1 MNGAATAR
9 TLSRL
14 WMVIIA
20 VVTVAVLYL
29 GKVLFVP
36 LAFAILFGFL
46 LAPLV
51 GFLERIR
58 LGRFP
63 SVVVVMLAFVLLLG
77 AAGWGLFTQLVD
89 VANDLPL
96 YRDNITRKIDAIH
109 RPSNSAF
116 GRAQREIER
125 LSDQIGIANSTAA
138 PVLPHDK
145 QAAKKPLGTTPEHP
159 VQVREVGP
167 PPDRV
172 GQLGGILA
180 PMMTALLT
188 VVFTFFVLLQRE
200 DLRNRLIRLSGDR
213 NLTIITQAMGDA
225 SRRISRY
232 FSLQLLVNTI
242 YGSVI
247 FVALHSIGLP
257 HAMFFGALAGLAR
270 FVPYVGAPIAALLPT
285 LLSLAVFQGWS
296 RSLLIAG
303 VFFCMEVITANFA
316 EPRIYGKHT
325 GLASLAILIAAA
337 FWTLVWG
344 PVGLALSIPITVC
357 AVVMGRHIPSLEFLT
372 ILLGDRPTI
381 PSWMCFYQRLLAR
394 DRREAA
400 EILESAADRS
410 TLEDAYDEVLV
421 PALMLSEE
429 DRLGGTLDEAA
440 VRFVRRSARAFIRE
454 LGWRENGEPAVD
466 GMNLALADHSSSE
479 RAIRVLCIP
488 ARDEA
493 DELTAEMLA
502 QCLDNGHLQASVIQ
516 QRRLDEVLKVIAERM
531 PQVVILCAL
540 PPVGLTRTHRLY
552 RAIRARHPQ
561 VKVYVGAWNY
571 SADVS
576 EFSRKVTGDDDGQVL
591 ISLKSA
597 VAKVRAIADGTAEP
611 AVDSTVAKEMP
622 GRNAA

>member
-14 WMVIIA
+14 WMITISVVI
-20 VVTVAVLYL
+20 VAVLYL
-29 GKVLFVP
+29 GKILLVP

-51 GFLERIR
+51 GFLERIHF
-58 LGRFP
+58 GRFP
-63 SVVVVMLAFVLLLG
+63 AVVVVMLGFVLLLG
-77 AAGWGLFTQLVD
+77 TAGWGLFTQLVD
-89 VANDLPL
+89 VANDLPQ

-109 RPSNSAF
+109 KPNNSAF

-145 QAAKKPLGTTPEHP
+145 QAAKNPLGTTPEHP

-180 PMMTALLT
+180 PMATALLT
-188 VVFTFFVLLQRE
+188 IVFTFFVLLQRE

-213 NLTIITQAMGDA
+213 NLTIMTQAMVDA

-247 FVALHSIGLP
+247 FVALHFIGLP

-296 RSLLIAG
+296 RSLLIAC

-357 AVVMGRHIPSLEFLT
+357 VVVMGRHIPSMEFLT

-381 PSWMCFYQRLLAR
+381 PPWMCFYQRLLAR

-400 EILESAADRS
+400 EILEAAADRS
-410 TLEDAYDEVLV
+410 TLEDAYDDVLV

-440 VRFVRRSARAFIRE
+440 VRFVRRSARTFIEE
-454 LGWRENGEPAVD
+454 LGWRENGVHPTNGD
-466 GMNLALADHSSSE
+466 RLALSNRGPAE
-479 RAIRVLCIP
+479 FAIQVLCIP
-488 ARDEA
+488 IRDEA
-493 DELTAEMLA
+493 DELAAAMLA
-502 QCLDNGHLQASVIQ
+502 QCLDNGRVHASVMRE
-516 QRRLDEVLKVIAERM
+516 RRLDEVLKVIAERM
-531 PQVVILCAL
+531 PQIVFLCAL

-561 VKVYVGAWNY
+561 MRVFVGAWNY
-571 SADVS
+571 SGDFA
-576 EFSRKVTGDDDGQVL
+576 EFARKVTGEDDGRVTTRL
-591 ISLKSA
+591 TDA
-597 VAKVRAIADGTAEP
+597 VAQVRGIADGKEEAAAES
-611 AVDSTVAKEMP
+611 AASNLEP
-622 GRNAA
+622 GRSAA